1 MRKTIEI
8 ENKSTD
14 DGLFKFYIPM
24 KLKNGKVDVIE
35 KTLDDGIKRKYLVGE
50 ASNTKIDKADERVNK
65 SFIKKMHSTL
75 KDLNVFVE
83 HEHHL
88 EKTIGF
94 INEAGGN
101 DDSVIISTALENEDE
116 NPVVKSILN
125 KIKHGT
131 KLFYSIAGR
140 ITKAVK
146 NFDDETKKYVKELMD
161 GDIYEVSLTALPEG
175 NVDFAQA
182 ITKSLKEFMSKYDKD
197 NSIKTVEQL
206 IKALDEM
213 MQSNGI
219 ENYLYELFWTFRDA
233 IGRITYDEKL
243 NPAQKKEKIISIA
256 NEYGTKI
263 EELSAKLADLTEA
276 IESELSVEETTV

>member
-1 MRKTIEI
+1 
-8 ENKSTD
+8 
-14 DGLFKFYIPM
+14 
-24 KLKNGKVDVIE
+24 
-35 KTLDDGIKRKYLVGE
+35 
-50 ASNTKIDKADERVNK
+50 
-65 SFIKKMHSTL
+65 
-75 KDLNVFVE
+75 
-83 HEHHL
+83 
-88 EKTIGF
+88 
-94 INEAGGN
+94 
-101 DDSVIISTALENEDE
+101 
-116 NPVVKSILN
+116 
-125 KIKHGT
+125 
-131 KLFYSIAGR
+131 
-140 ITKAVK
+140 
-146 NFDDETKKYVKELMD
+146 MD